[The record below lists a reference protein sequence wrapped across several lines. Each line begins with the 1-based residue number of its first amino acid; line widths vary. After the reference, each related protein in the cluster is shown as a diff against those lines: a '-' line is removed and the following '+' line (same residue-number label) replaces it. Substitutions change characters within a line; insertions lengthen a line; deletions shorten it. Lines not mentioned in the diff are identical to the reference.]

1 MTRPFVRLAL
11 CCNESLD
18 DIDGIRD
25 YTLRLVEALC
35 EIEAVA
41 ADLCVRT
48 SKGRWA
54 VIDGATGDRGHE
66 GAFHGLMGYDAV
78 VLQYNPFMYGRWGFA
93 PWLPVAL
100 GRLRSKSAG
109 VCVALMVHE
118 PYVPM
123 VNWRWTLMGLWQRC
137 QLAAALWESHL
148 AFVSIDPWARSL
160 RKLPFARPTF
170 HLPVGSNLPDMRA
183 ARNGQRMQLN
193 ADDDTVVIA
202 TFTTGIPGRLVS
214 HLAAAIDEVARTGR
228 KVLVLNLG
236 AGAPRLDGA
245 IAEPVELV
253 EPGRL
258 PASELA
264 SNLAAS
270 DLFLAPFSD
279 GVSTRRTTVMAAL
292 QHGVPVVGTSG
303 FLTDGIFRDAANHI
317 RLVPVESPRAF
328 AAAAVHLVSN
338 PVERMAL
345 GMAGR
350 ELYERS
356 FDWPVIAQELLTRLG
371 VALREDGS
379 RGVPSLRPSAR

>member
-1 MTRPFVRLAL
+1 
-11 CCNESLD
+11 
-18 DIDGIRD
+18 
-25 YTLRLVEALC
+25 
-35 EIEAVA
+35 
-41 ADLCVRT
+41 
-48 SKGRWA
+48 
-54 VIDGATGDRGHE
+54 
-66 GAFHGLMGYDAV
+66 
-78 VLQYNPFMYGRWGFA
+78 
-93 PWLPVAL
+93 
-100 GRLRSKSAG
+100 
-109 VCVALMVHE
+109 VHE

-183 ARNGQRMQLN
+183 ARSAQRMQLN

-214 HLAAAIDEVARTGR
+214 HVAAAIDEVARTGQ
-228 KVLVLNLG
+228 KILVLNLG

-245 IAEPVELV
+245 IAEPVELI

-258 PASELA
+258 PSEELA

-270 DLFLAPFSD
+270 DLFLAPFID

-303 FLTDGIFRDAANHI
+303 FLTDRIFRDAANQL
-317 RLVPVESPRAF
+317 RLVPVESPQAF

-338 PVERMAL
+338 PVERVAL
-345 GMAGR
+345 GTAGR

-356 FDWPVIAQELLTRLG
+356 FDWPVIAKELLSRLG
-371 VALREDGS
+371 IALREDGW
-379 RGVPSLRPSAR
+379 RGSPSLGSSVR

>member
-18 DIDGIRD
+18 GVDGIRD
-25 YTLRLVEALC
+25 YTFRMVEALG

-41 ADLCVRT
+41 ADLYVRT
-48 SKGRWA
+48 SEGRWA
-54 VIDGATGDRGHE
+54 VIDGETGDRGDE
-66 GAFHGLMGYDAV
+66 GAFQGLTGYDV
-78 VLQYNPFMYGRWGFA
+78 VVVQYNPFMYGRWGFA

-109 VCVALMVHE
+109 VRVALMVHE

-123 VNWRWTLMGLWQRC
+123 VNWRWTLMGLWQCC

-183 ARNGQRMQLN
+183 ARNAQRMQLN

-214 HLAAAIDEVARTGR
+214 HVAAAIDEVARTGQ

-236 AGAPRLDGA
+236 AGAPRLEGA
-245 IAEPVELV
+245 IVEPVELI

-258 PASELA
+258 PSEEVA

-270 DLFLAPFSD
+270 DLFLAPFID

-303 FLTDGIFRDAANHI
+303 FLTDGIFRDAADHL
-317 RLVPVESPRAF
+317 RLVPVESPHAF
-328 AAAAVHLVSN
+328 SAAAVHLALN
-338 PVERMAL
+338 PVERVAL
-345 GMAGR
+345 GTAGR

-356 FDWPVIAQELLTRLG
+356 FDWPVIAKELLTRLG
-371 VALREDGS
+371 IALREDES
-379 RGVPSLRPSAR
+379 RAVPRLRPSVR

>member
-1 MTRPFVRLAL
+1 MTRPLVRLAL

-25 YTLRLVEALC
+25 YTFRLVEALC
-35 EIEAVA
+35 QTEGVA

-48 SKGRWA
+48 AEGRWA
-54 VIDGATGDRGHE
+54 VIDGETGDRGHE
-66 GAFHGLMGYDAV
+66 GAFQGLTGYDV
-78 VLQYNPFMYGRWGFA
+78 VLLQYNPFMYGRWGFA

-100 GRLRSKSAG
+100 GRLRSRSA
-109 VCVALMVHE
+109 VRVALMVHE

-148 AFVSIDPWARSL
+148 AFVSIDRWARSL

-183 ARNGQRMQLN
+183 ARNAQRMQLN

-202 TFTTGIPGRLVS
+202 TFTTGIPGRLDS
-214 HLAAAIDEVARTGR
+214 HLAAAIDEVARGGQ

-245 IAEPVELV
+245 IAEPVELI
-253 EPGRL
+253 ETGRL
-258 PASELA
+258 PSEELA

-270 DLFLAPFSD
+270 DLFLAPFID

-292 QHGVPVVGTSG
+292 QHGVPVVGTTG
-303 FLTDGIFRDAANHI
+303 FLTDRIFRDAAHNL
-317 RLVPVESPRAF
+317 RLVPVESPGAF
-328 AAAAVHLVSN
+328 AAAAVHLALNSG
-338 PVERMAL
+338 ERVAL
-345 GMAGR
+345 GLAGR

-356 FDWPVIAQELLTRLG
+356 FDWPVIAKELVMRLRI
-371 VALREDGS
+371 ALREDGS
-379 RGVPSLRPSAR
+379 RGAPSLRPSVR

>member
-1 MTRPFVRLAL
+1 M
-11 CCNESLD
+11 D

-25 YTLRLVEALC
+25 YTFRLVEALC
-35 EIEAVA
+35 QIEAVA
-41 ADLCVRT
+41 ADLYVRT
-48 SKGRWA
+48 REGRWV
-54 VIDGATGDRGHE
+54 VIDGETGDRGHE
-66 GAFHGLMGYDAV
+66 GAFQGLRGYDIV

-183 ARNGQRMQLN
+183 ARNAQRMQLN

-214 HLAAAIDEVARTGR
+214 HLAAAIDEVARTGQ

-236 AGAPRLDGA
+236 AGAPRLGEA
-245 IAEPVELV
+245 IAEPVELI

-258 PASELA
+258 PSEELA

-270 DLFLAPFSD
+270 DLFLAPFID

-303 FLTDGIFRDAANHI
+303 FLTDRIFQNAAHHL

-328 AAAAVHLVSN
+328 AAAVVHLASN
-338 PVERMAL
+338 PVERVAL
-345 GMAGR
+345 GTAGR

-356 FDWPVIAQELLTRLG
+356 FDWPVIAKELLTRLG
-371 VALREDGS
+371 IVLREDGS
-379 RGVPSLRPSAR
+379 RGAPSLRSSVR